1 MLLIRCKGEGNTRK
15 GDASNLIKR
24 TRRNLSDPRIKKII
38 KTQISRL
45 TGLSNNRLHKTDEK
59 TAGRLFLIFVLFLLF
74 SVSVL
79 LAYLNWNDINR
90 FFNNAFSSK
99 PSARATQNYNPGAS
113 SQPPATSEKLAE
125 EEPQNNSGDNNP
137 PAQTSFPAVA
147 RHLQVEVLNGCGTPG
162 LAKQIT
168 LFLRQKEV
176 DVVSQGNY
184 LNFNVRKTMI
194 LDRTDN
200 PERARQLAD
209 VLGVSTQ
216 QIQVKKDSNLQLD
229 ATLVLGADYKSL
241 KPFK

>member
-1 MLLIRCKGEGNTRK
+1 M
-15 GDASNLIKR
+15 IKR

-45 TGLSNNRLHKTDEK
+45 TGLSKDTFPKTDEK
-59 TAGRLFLIFVLFLLF
+59 TAGKLFLIFVLFLLF
-74 SVSVL
+74 SVSAL

-90 FFNNAFSSK
+90 FFNQTFSSK
-99 PSARATQNYNPGAS
+99 QPSSVSQDYRSGSP
-113 SQPPATSEKLAE
+113 SQPSGESKQPVQQ
-125 EEPQNNSGDNNP
+125 EPQNSSAENEP

-147 RHLQVEVLNGCGTPG
+147 RNLQIEVLNGCGKAG

-168 LFLRQKEV
+168 SFLRQKDV

-184 LNFNVRKTMI
+184 SNFNVRKTMI
-194 LDRTDN
+194 LDRIDN

-209 VLGVSTQ
+209 VLGISRD

-229 ATLVLGADYKSL
+229 ATVVLGADYKSL